1 MLTINEPQ
9 KTPGIALLQLGFR
22 PFFLGAA
29 AFSVVAVAVW
39 MGLFI
44 FGWQLPLL
52 GISPVLWHAHE
63 MLFGYA
69 LAVIA
74 GFLLTAVKNWTGQQ
88 TLQGSKL
95 LALFSLWLAARL
107 ISILNVGSIELLAI
121 LDNLFIILLIL
132 AIATPIIKVK
142 QWAQAGILAKLLL
155 MLAANLVFYAGL
167 MGYIENGAS
176 IGIYSCLYLILALV
190 FVMARRVMPM
200 FIQNG
205 VTEQVSLT
213 NRKWLDITSMILFL
227 ALWVIDVLI
236 VQAALAGV
244 LAGALFLLHSLRLY
258 DWHTKGI
265 WKSPMVWVL
274 YIAYIFLVLG
284 FALKAASS
292 VTNISPFLSV
302 HAFSFGGIGILTMGM
317 MARVSLGHTG
327 RNVLKP
333 PSLLPIAFIFLIVSA
348 VIRVIFPIIIPS
360 EYSLWIT
367 LSQIGWIASF
377 SLFFILFLPL
387 LAAPRIDGQPG

>member
-1 MLTINEPQ
+1 MLTINNPQ
-9 KTPGIALLQLGFR
+9 KSHGIALLQLGFR
-22 PFFLGAA
+22 LFFLGAA

-39 MGLFI
+39 MGLFV

-107 ISILNVGSIELLAI
+107 ISILNIGSIELLAT

-155 MLAANLVFYAGL
+155 MLIANLVFYAGL

-205 VTEQVSLT
+205 VAEQVSLT
-213 NRKWLDITSMILFL
+213 NRKWLDIISMILFL
-227 ALWVIDVLI
+227 ALWVFDILI
-236 VQAALAGV
+236 VQTTLAGI
-244 LAGALFLLHSLRLY
+244 LAGSLFLLHSLRLY
-258 DWHTKGI
+258 DWHTKGL

-274 YIAYIFLVLG
+274 YVAYIFLVLG
-284 FALKAASS
+284 FALKTASAI
-292 VTNISPFLSV
+292 TNISPFLSV

-327 RNVLKP
+327 RNIMQP
-333 PSLLPIAFIFLIVSA
+333 PSALPVAFMVLLLSA
-348 VIRVIFPIIIPS
+348 MVRVVFPLLAPS
-360 EYSLWIT
+360 EYTLWIV
-367 LSQIGWIASF
+367 LSQLGWILSF
-377 SLFFILFLPL
+377 SLFFILFLPVL
-387 LAAPRIDGQPG
+387 KSPRIDGQPG